1 MNIIREKNLVIF
13 IEEISS
19 EKLHFLCS
27 DEQSPFNSRTS
38 PDIDYKILKGCILI
52 FNGILNVRNLKQ
64 EIQMKAFTRRKPS
77 IRELV
82 KLMLNVLQHLL
93 QDI

>member
-1 MNIIREKNLVIF
+1 
-13 IEEISS
+13 
-19 EKLHFLCS
+19 
-27 DEQSPFNSRTS
+27 
-38 PDIDYKILKGCILI
+38 
-52 FNGILNVRNLKQ
+52 
-64 EIQMKAFTRRKPS
+64 MKAFTRRKPS